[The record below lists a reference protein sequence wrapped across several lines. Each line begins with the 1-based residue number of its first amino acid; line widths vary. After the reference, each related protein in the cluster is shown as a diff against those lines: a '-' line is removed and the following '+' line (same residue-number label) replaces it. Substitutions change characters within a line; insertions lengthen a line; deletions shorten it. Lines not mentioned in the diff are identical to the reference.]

1 MFSSLKFVQKLLR
14 NESIVKIRHLN
25 QIYLSQSVLQNQSK
39 IRLEASKDYKLATT
53 FNIIKRDLTYKDF
66 QSNKATT
73 SHKNGVWYILSG
85 TVLCLGIAYA
95 GVPLFKIFCES
106 QGIEANVDF
115 RDVNFEN
122 LKDKLI
128 KMKKD
133 ENRLIRVKFVAS
145 TSADLLWNFKP
156 CQDEITLVPG
166 DHRTQFISFNLMKII
181 FCPFFKGKR
190 RWHFF
195 VQKI

>member
-1 MFSSLKFVQKLLR
+1 MFSSFKIVKNALYA
-14 NESIVKIRHLN
+14 ESIVKIRNLN
-25 QIYLSQSVLQNQSK
+25 HVYLSQSTNFVWQNRLNKSLEST
-39 IRLEASKDYKLATT
+39 IRHNRHNFRIAATI
-53 FNIIKRDLTYKDF
+53 NIIKRDLAQKNF
-66 QSNKATT
+66 QSNKTT
-73 SHKNGVWYILSG
+73 ISHKNGVWYILSG
-85 TVLCLGIAYA
+85 TVLFLGLAYA

-133 ENRLIRVKFVAS
+133 ETRPIKVKFVAS

-156 CQDEITLVPG
+156 CQEEITLVPG
-166 DHRTQFISFNLMKII
+166 NYSILFFH
-181 FCPFFKGKR
+181 FCL
-190 RWHFF
+190 
-195 VQKI
+195 I

>member
-1 MFSSLKFVQKLLR
+1 MFSSFKFVKNALCA
-14 NESIVKIRHLN
+14 ESIVKIRNLN
-25 QIYLSQSVLQNQSK
+25 HAYLSQSTNIIWQNRLNKSLEST
-39 IRLEASKDYKLATT
+39 IRHNFRKAATI
-53 FNIIKRDLTYKDF
+53 NIIKRDLAQKNL
-66 QSNKATT
+66 QSNKTT
-73 SHKNGVWYILSG
+73 ISHKNGVWYILSG
-85 TVLCLGIAYA
+85 TVLCLGLAYA

-133 ENRLIRVKFVAS
+133 ETRPIKVKFVAS

-156 CQDEITLVPG
+156 CQEEITLVPG
-166 DHRTQFISFNLMKII
+166 
-181 FCPFFKGKR
+181 PFL
-190 RWHFF
+190 
-195 VQKI
+195 Q